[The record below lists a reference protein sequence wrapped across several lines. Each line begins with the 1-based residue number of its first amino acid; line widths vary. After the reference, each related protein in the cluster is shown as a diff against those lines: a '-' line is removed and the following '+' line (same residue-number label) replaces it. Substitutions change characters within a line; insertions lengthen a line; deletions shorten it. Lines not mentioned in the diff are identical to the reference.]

1 MNKNSFSPLPYGQ
14 RPQIL
19 FRVEH
24 SKNSSFRNYNMVSRG
39 PSIPPTPVAFDN
51 HLSWNRRMNTPF
63 LSFFNS
69 WIKALRR
76 RKWLLD
82 QGARDVVIIVIWAE
96 DLHYLYQA
104 EDIATTLGYNDSGQD
119 RRRRLRN
126 HWHEYLV
133 WGGIFADDY
142 RILAV
147 FRGDGPERSV
157 PLCSLPTA
165 SRPTSRAIL
174 RAMLL
179 YRMCQKS
186 SLSKYIAVLGLKM
199 YTSITFS

>member
-1 MNKNSFSPLPYGQ
+1 
-14 RPQIL
+14 
-19 FRVEH
+19 
-24 SKNSSFRNYNMVSRG
+24 
-39 PSIPPTPVAFDN
+39 
-51 HLSWNRRMNTPF
+51 MNTPF

-157 PLCSLPTA
+157 LLCSLTNSVAANLPGDFA
-165 SRPTSRAIL
+165 SNAALQDVSEELLIEIYSCTGVKDVYKHNIL
-174 RAMLL
+174 VA
-179 YRMCQKS
+179 
-186 SLSKYIAVLGLKM
+186 YIGM
-199 YTSITFS
+199 I